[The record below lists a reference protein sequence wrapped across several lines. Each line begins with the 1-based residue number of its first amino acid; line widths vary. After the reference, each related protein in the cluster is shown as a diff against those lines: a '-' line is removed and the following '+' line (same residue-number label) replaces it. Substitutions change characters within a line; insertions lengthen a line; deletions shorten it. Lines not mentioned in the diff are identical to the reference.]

1 MKSKRIVAFVL
12 VAAALAA
19 WLAAAPTLGNRAPV
33 APPVVNT
40 ARVDTRGA
48 ALAAE
53 IARLHENLRPSAVP
67 RQPGRNLFSFTP
79 RAAPAPPTPA
89 APKPALIE
97 PVATPRPVPPP
108 VKLSGIAE
116 DVTADG
122 VSRTAII
129 SAFGQLFLVKE
140 GDSVTDRYRVAKI
153 SSDVVELSELPGG
166 AVLRLALK

>member
-19 WLAAAPTLGNRAPV
+19 WLAAAPTLGNRGRV
-33 APPVVNT
+33 APPVVSS
-40 ARVDTRGA
+40 ARLDTRGA

-79 RAAPAPPTPA
+79 RPVPAPPTPP
-89 APKPALIE
+89 APRPALSE
-97 PVATPRPVPPP
+97 PVVPRPIPPV

-116 DVTADG
+116 DVTAAG

-129 SAFGQLFLVKE
+129 SGFGQLFLVKE

-153 SSDVVELSELPGG
+153 SSDVVELSDLTGG